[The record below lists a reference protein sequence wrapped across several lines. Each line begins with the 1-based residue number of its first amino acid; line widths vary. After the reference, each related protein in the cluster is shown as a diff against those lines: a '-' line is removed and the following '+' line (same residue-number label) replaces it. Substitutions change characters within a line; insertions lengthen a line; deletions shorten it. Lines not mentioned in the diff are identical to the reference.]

1 MFANFSKTLREVAR
15 EAGHFFVPHIATK
28 STAVVSSKKAVAAV
42 IPTHIPNETTL
53 HLIKSILTWHPE
65 VLIILVDDCTPLTSQ
80 NKVVLDQITDLAK
93 MHKNLIPLRTPKNTL
108 KAGALNFGLDYIMSL
123 PKKPHVVFTF
133 DDDVLINEHTI
144 PYMVDALYS
153 EEEIGAVCSQ
163 VRVKNKNENLLTRL
177 QALEYHNFN
186 ITKIADN
193 GVLQGPLVMQGM
205 LSAFRTH
212 ALIQIN
218 GYTHGH
224 LIEDYEITAR
234 LKSVGWKV
242 KIAQKAVAWTDVPAT
257 IEALW
262 KQRIR
267 WTSGGLHVVKQFLN
281 NMVVVYQDVIGHSL
295 FLSLL
300 FLIILSFIFARTDN
314 NVTPLTLTLFFFAIF
329 NFAIAFSF
337 NIASM
342 FLYADRDKKDW
353 LIKFTIL
360 PELIYSNILSL
371 VLIGSYLFFLIILLE
386 KPIIS
391 RLKFLERPYKAL
403 VSIFNKIG
411 FSTTWGTRQE
421 KGGAL

>member
-1 MFANFSKTLREVAR
+1 MFEKFIATASKVAVESAR
-15 EAGHFFVPHIATK
+15 FFVPTIATK
-28 STAVVSSKKAVAAV
+28 RTAMVSTQKAVAV
-42 IPTHIPNETTL
+42 LIPTHVPNDTTYD
-53 HLIKSILTWHPE
+53 LIKSILTWHPE
-65 VLIILVDDCTPLTSQ
+65 VLIVVIDDCTPLTPQ
-80 NKVVLDQITDLAK
+80 NKPILNQIATLAK
-93 MHKNLIPLRTPKNTL
+93 SHKNLINLRTPKNTL

-123 PKKPHVVFTF
+123 PKKPHVIFTF
-133 DDDVLINEHTI
+133 DDDVTINQNTI

-153 EEEIGAVCSQ
+153 ENEIGAVCSQ
-163 VRVKNKNENLLTRL
+163 VRVKNKNDNMLTRL

-193 GVLQGPLVMQGM
+193 GFLKGPLVMQGM

-242 KIAQKAVAWTDVPAT
+242 KIAQKAVAWTTVPDT
-257 IEALW
+257 IESLW
-262 KQRIR
+262 KQRVR

-281 NMVVVYQDVIGHSL
+281 NIVVVYQDVVGHSL

-300 FLIILSFIFARTDN
+300 FLIILSFIFARTDDS
-314 NVTPLTLTLFFFAIF
+314 VTPLTLTLLFFAVF
-329 NFAIAFSF
+329 NFIIAFGF
-337 NIASM
+337 NLASM
-342 FLYADRDKKDW
+342 FLYSDRDKKDW
-353 LIKFTIL
+353 IIKFTVL

-371 VLIGSYLFFLIILLE
+371 VLIGSYLFFIVISLE
-386 KPIIS
+386 KPLLS
-391 RLKFLERPYKAL
+391 RFVFLKRPYAAL
-403 VSIFNKIG
+403 LSVFNKIG

-421 KGGAL
+421 KGGVL